1 MKDPTYTDFIGIYE
15 NIVDPSLCKKI
26 IDLYENS
33 DRWSC
38 LPPADRTSN
47 YVQDSQLVIDCFNKE
62 LSGGLMEDLKTCLY
76 HYIDTYPLLNSCSF
90 ISSTI
95 LMQKTKPSQGYHVF
109 HAEDMAWNISSRTMA
124 WMIYLNDV
132 PEGGETEFLYQ
143 KKRFKPT
150 EGTIMIWPATYT
162 HMHRGNPPMSEK
174 YIATGWFQSD
184 MGLPSYK
191 VFENK

>member
-33 DRWSC
+33 DRWSS
-38 LPPADRTSN
+38 LPPSDRTSN
-47 YVQDSQLVIDCFNKE
+47 FVQDSQLVIDCFNKE
-62 LSGGLMEDLKTCLY
+62 LSFGLMEDLKKCLY

-109 HAEDMAWNISSRTMA
+109 HAEDMGWHISSRTMA